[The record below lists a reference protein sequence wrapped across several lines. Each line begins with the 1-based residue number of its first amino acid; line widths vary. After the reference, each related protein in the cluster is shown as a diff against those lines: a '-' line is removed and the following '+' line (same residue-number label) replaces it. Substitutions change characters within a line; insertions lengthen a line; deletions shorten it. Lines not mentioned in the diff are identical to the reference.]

1 MLSWGE
7 GSTSSRADVA
17 DKRRAC
23 IIRAAL
29 ACFAR
34 KGYHLTTMDDIAQE
48 SGLSKGSLYWYFK
61 SKKELFRV
69 IIEAYFH
76 QMETAI
82 QPILEGT
89 LSPGEKLRT
98 IAQVMLDSVTKAQ
111 SPADVMVDLWSQAR
125 HEEDLHQFLHQAYE
139 PYYRN
144 LAALIET
151 GIQQGEFRSVNAVH
165 LASLLVAV
173 TNGLMMQGLV
183 MPDWVDRTGQ
193 IESWLDT
200 LLDGLRPISR
210 LSPPEFSST

>member
-61 SKKELFRV
+61 SKKELFRAIV
-69 IIEAYFH
+69 DTYFR

-89 LSPGEKLRT
+89 LPPGEKLRT

-111 SPADVMVDLWSQAR
+111 PPADVMVDLWSQAR
-125 HEEDLHQFLHQAYE
+125 HEEDLHQLLHQAYE

-151 GIQQGEFRSVNAVH
+151 GIQQGEFRPVNAVH